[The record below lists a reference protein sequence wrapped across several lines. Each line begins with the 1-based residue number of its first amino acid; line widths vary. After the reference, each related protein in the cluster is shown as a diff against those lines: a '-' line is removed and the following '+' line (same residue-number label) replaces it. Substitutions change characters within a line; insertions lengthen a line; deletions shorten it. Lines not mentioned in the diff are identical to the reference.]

1 MYIISAVLEK
11 EHTRAA
17 IYDKKYNLLAEL
29 KGEASTS
36 AKLCEDIISK
46 GGIKACDV
54 EYVGVAADSS
64 FGAPDA
70 IAAELERTIG
80 IKCYGASIMNARAL
94 GEAYTANDRPS
105 LFLLKIDDTIEC
117 GIVIDKKVYSGIN
130 QLGGKIAH
138 TVIDFGGYEC
148 SCGRCG
154 CFEAYAGNS
163 GLRRIAA
170 ESGVEGAESITH
182 AKLFAMATPEAE
194 RAKRL
199 YVEYLASGIT
209 DVINL
214 FQPHELVLE
223 GPFTK
228 VGDALMNPM
237 MEIILREQYSSS
249 IPNKCNI
256 RFSNTD
262 TDTALIGA
270 ALLGR

>member
-17 IYDKKYNLLAEL
+17 IYDKEYKLLAEL
-29 KGEASTS
+29 KGDVSAP
-36 AKLCEDIISK
+36 AKLCEDIIAKSGVK
-46 GGIKACDV
+46 PCEVG
-54 EYVGVAADSS
+54 YVSVAADSS
-64 FGAPDA
+64 FGTPDA
-70 IAAELERTIG
+70 IAAELEKSIG
-80 IKCYGASIMNARAL
+80 IKCYGVSLMNARAL
-94 GEAYTANDRPS
+94 GEAWLTNDRPS
-105 LFLLKIDDTIEC
+105 LFLLKIDDAIEC

-148 SCGRCG
+148 SCGRRG

-170 ESGVEGAESITH
+170 ESGVEGASSLTH
-182 AKLFAMATPEAE
+182 SKLFAMATPEAE

-228 VGDALMNPM
+228 VGDELMNPL

-256 RFSNTD
+256 RYPNTEA
-262 TDTALIGA
+262 DTALIGA
-270 ALLGR
+270 SLLGR